1 MFTRSVYPAVQA
13 ARFAARGNSTLS
25 NTATTVKMVSS
36 VKSGQNPSQTKT
48 NNIISEALG
57 SPSTDYSS
65 SFFSK
70 RSFAPLSSTEPDP
83 YDYATRFILSDK
95 LAGRSVSVVN
105 RDLDRAV
112 YQFDSLVRS
121 NRLREVSYDQRFY
134 TKPNRRRLAKRV
146 ANRKRVFES
155 GIAKLFEVVK
165 DAVRKGY

>member
-1 MFTRSVYPAVQA
+1 MFTRSVHPVVKA
-13 ARFAARGNSTLS
+13 ASFAARGNSTLS
-25 NTATTVKMVSS
+25 NTASTVKMVNS

-83 YDYATRFILSDK
+83 YDYATR
-95 LAGRSVSVVN
+95 
-105 RDLDRAV
+105 DLDRAV

-134 TKPNRRRLAKRV
+134 TKPNKRRLAKRV